1 MNMKPA
7 GFICIV
13 FLLIGAIPVQS
24 QSLGEL
30 GKKEKERRAK
40 VKQDVKVLTN
50 EDADKFKSAPI
61 TTGTSA
67 APSDLPNTPNTD
79 ENKGDTAPAVQAKP
93 GQADNEPRDFKG
105 RPEAFWRQT
114 MADARQKVKELE
126 NQGNILTLRL
136 SDLQTQF
143 YREDDG
149 FKQQAIQREI
159 QKTFYEQDLN
169 KQNLEAAK
177 AQLADLQSEARKSGA
192 LPGWL
197 Q

>member
-13 FLLIGAIPVQS
+13 FLLIGAISAQS
-24 QSLGEL
+24 QSVGEL

-40 VKQDVKVLTN
+40 IKQDVKVLTN

-61 TTGTSA
+61 TTGTSS
-67 APSDLPNTPNTD
+67 APSDLPNTD
-79 ENKGDTAPAVQAKP
+79 ENKGTSAPAVQAKP
-93 GQADNEPRDFKG
+93 GQSADDEPRDFKG

-126 NQGNILTLRL
+126 NQGNVLTLRL

-159 QKTFYEQDLN
+159 QRTFYEQDLN

-177 AQLADLQSEARKSGA
+177 AQLADLESEARKSGA